1 MNHLSLESMANAIRF
16 LSIDAVQK
24 ANSGHPGMPLGMADV
39 ATILFAK
46 YLNHNPDDSKW
57 FNRDR
62 FVLSNGHGS
71 MLLYSILYLTGYI
84 SIDELKNFRQLGS
97 KTPGHPEFG
106 LTSGVEAT
114 TGPLG
119 QGFAAAVG
127 MALAESILKK
137 QFRIN
142 HYTYVM
148 LGDGCLMEG
157 ISHEAAS
164 LAGHLKLNKL
174 IALFDDNDISIDG
187 TTCLSCSD
195 DVKKRFSAYG
205 WNVDKI
211 DGHDFDA
218 ISLAIERAQ
227 KSEKPSL
234 ICCKTIIGKFSSR
247 AGTSSAHSGA
257 FTEEDIKKMREKLNW
272 NYEPFHVPEDV
283 KNAWKKTVERARQNY
298 SSVSLTSENKELH
311 RRLDERSPDSVSFQ
325 RVTLESRKEGKEWIP
340 VSSTGMTEENAG
352 MTGYHAELQRRLDE
366 RLPDNSN
373 LVSFQCLTLESSENK
388 ELQRRLDKR
397 LPDNIDNVLANLKKQ
412 ICELMPNEATRSS
425 FGMVMELLTQHMP
438 ELIGGSADLTG
449 SNCTKYKHMQV
460 IDSNNY
466 SGSYVHYGVRE
477 HAMAACMNGM
487 ALHGAILPYG
497 GTFLVFSD
505 YCRPAIRLSALMKQ
519 QVIYVMTHDSIG
531 VGEDGPTH
539 QPIEHLVSLRAIPN
553 LYVFRPAD
561 AVETLECV
569 SIALEK
575 KESPALFAL
584 SRQNVNYMHSDID
597 QSANLSKFGAYILC
611 ECSKELKV
619 TIFATGSE
627 VEIAVEA
634 RKKLQE
640 KGIGTRVV
648 SMPCWRLFD
657 EQSDEYKAAILNND
671 SIKVAIEAGSEM
683 GWHKY
688 IGSNGIFIGM
698 KSFGES
704 APYKTLYEHFN
715 ISADHVVKCVCDS
728 TVIETT

>member
-1 MNHLSLESMANAIRF
+1 MNHSHLKSMANAVRF

-39 ATILFAK
+39 ATVLFAK

-84 SIDELKNFRQLGS
+84 SVDELKNFRQMGS

-106 LTSGVEAT
+106 LTSGVEAA

-127 MALAESILKK
+127 MALAESILEK

-148 LGDGCLMEG
+148 LGDGCLVEG

-187 TTCLSCSD
+187 ATCLSCSD
-195 DVKKRFSAYG
+195 DVEKRFLAYG

-218 ISLAIERAQ
+218 ISLAIEQAK
-227 KSEKPSL
+227 KSDKPTM

-257 FTEEDIKKMREKLNW
+257 FSEEDIKQMREKLNW

-283 KNAWKKTVERARQNY
+283 KNAWKKTVERAKQNY
-298 SSVSLTSENKELH
+298 TM
-311 RRLDERSPDSVSFQ
+311 SFQ
-325 RVTLESRKEGKEWIP
+325 RVTLESRKEEKEWIP
-340 VSSTGMTEENAG
+340 VSSTGMTRESTGMTEENAG
-352 MTGYHAELQRRLDE
+352 MTGYHAELQRRLD
-366 RLPDNSN
+366 
-373 LVSFQCLTLESSENK
+373 K
-388 ELQRRLDKR
+388 H
-397 LPDNIDNVLANLKKQ
+397 LPDNIAGVLADLKKQ

-425 FGMVMELLTQHMP
+425 FGRVMELLTESMP

-449 SNCTKYKHMQV
+449 SNCTKYEHMQV
-460 IDSNNY
+460 INSNNY

-519 QVIYVMTHDSIG
+519 QVMYVMTHDSIG

-539 QPIEHLVSLRAIPN
+539 QPIEHLASLRAIPN

-584 SRQNVNYMHSDID
+584 SRQNVSYMRKFYSDID

-634 RKKLQE
+634 REKLQE
-640 KGIGTRVV
+640 KGIGTRIV

-715 ISADHVVKCVCDS
+715 VSADHVVKCVCEKL
-728 TVIETT
+728 VYIQ

>member
-1 MNHLSLESMANAIRF
+1 MNHSHLKSMANAIRF

-39 ATILFAK
+39 ATVLFAK

-84 SIDELKNFRQLGS
+84 SVDELKNFRQMGS

-127 MALAESILKK
+127 MALAESILEK

-187 TTCLSCSD
+187 ATSLSCSD
-195 DVKKRFSAYG
+195 DVEKRFLAYG

-218 ISLAIERAQ
+218 ISLAIEQAK
-227 KSEKPSL
+227 KSDKPTM

-257 FTEEDIKKMREKLNW
+257 FSEEDIKQMREKLNW

-283 KNAWKKTVERARQNY
+283 KNAWKKTVERAKQNY
-298 SSVSLTSENKELH
+298 TM
-311 RRLDERSPDSVSFQ
+311 SFQ
-325 RVTLESRKEGKEWIP
+325 RVTLESRKEEKEWIP
-340 VSSTGMTEENAG
+340 VSSTGMTRESTGMTEENAG
-352 MTGYHAELQRRLDE
+352 MTGYHAELQRRLD
-366 RLPDNSN
+366 
-373 LVSFQCLTLESSENK
+373 K
-388 ELQRRLDKR
+388 H
-397 LPDNIDNVLANLKKQ
+397 LPDNIAGVLADLKKQ

-425 FGMVMELLTQHMP
+425 FGRVMELLTESMP

-449 SNCTKYKHMQV
+449 SNCTKYEHMQV
-460 IDSNNY
+460 INSNNY

-519 QVIYVMTHDSIG
+519 QVMYVMTHDSIG

-539 QPIEHLVSLRAIPN
+539 QPIEHLASLRAIPN

-584 SRQNVNYMHSDID
+584 SRQNVSYMRKFYSDID

-634 RKKLQE
+634 REKLQE
-640 KGIGTRVV
+640 KGIGTRIV

-715 ISADHVVKCVCDS
+715 ISADHVVKCVCEKL
-728 TVIETT
+728 VYIQ

>member
-1 MNHLSLESMANAIRF
+1 MNHSHLKSMANAIRF

-39 ATILFAK
+39 ATVLFAK

-84 SIDELKNFRQLGS
+84 SIDELKNFRQMGS

-157 ISHEAAS
+157 ISHEVAS

-187 TTCLSCSD
+187 ATCLSCSD
-195 DVKKRFSAYG
+195 DVEKRFLAYG

-218 ISLAIERAQ
+218 ISFAIEQAK
-227 KSEKPSL
+227 KSGKPTM

-257 FTEEDIKKMREKLNW
+257 FSEEDIKQMREKLNW

-283 KNAWKKTVERARQNY
+283 KNAWKKIVERAKQNY
-298 SSVSLTSENKELH
+298 NL
-311 RRLDERSPDSVSFQ
+311 VSFQ
-325 RVTLESRKEGKEWIP
+325 RVTRKEEKEWIP
-340 VSSTGMTEENAG
+340 VSSTGMTRESTGMTEENAG
-352 MTGYHAELQRRLDE
+352 MTGYHAELQRRLD
-366 RLPDNSN
+366 
-373 LVSFQCLTLESSENK
+373 K
-388 ELQRRLDKR
+388 H
-397 LPDNIDNVLANLKKQ
+397 LPDNIAGVLADLKKQ

-425 FGMVMELLTQHMP
+425 FGRVMELLTESMP

-460 IDSNNY
+460 INSNNY

-519 QVIYVMTHDSIG
+519 QVMYVMTHDSIG

-539 QPIEHLVSLRAIPN
+539 QPIEHLASLRAIPN

-584 SRQNVNYMHSDID
+584 SRQNVSYMRKFYSDID

-634 RKKLQE
+634 REKLQE
-640 KGIGTRVV
+640 KGIGTRIV

-715 ISADHVVKCVCDS
+715 ISADHVVKCVCEKLGC
-728 TVIETT
+728 IQ

>member
-1 MNHLSLESMANAIRF
+1 MNHLLLKSMANAVRF

-39 ATILFAK
+39 ATVLFAK

-57 FNRDR
+57 ISRDR

-71 MLLYSILYLTGYI
+71 MLQYSILYLTGYI
-84 SIDELKNFRQLGS
+84 SIDELKNFRQLTS
-97 KTPGHPEFG
+97 KAPGHPEFG
-106 LTSGVEAT
+106 LTSGIEAT

-119 QGFAAAVG
+119 QGFATAVG
-127 MALAESILKK
+127 MALAESILAK
-137 QFRIN
+137 QFEIS

-187 TTCLSCSD
+187 STSLSCSD
-195 DVKKRFSAYG
+195 DVEKRFSAYG

-218 ISLAIERAQ
+218 ISLAIEQAQ
-227 KSEKPSL
+227 KSDKPTL

-257 FTEEDIKKMREKLNW
+257 FTEEDVKQMREKLNW
-272 NYEPFHVPEDV
+272 NYEPFYVPEDV
-283 KNAWKKTVERARQNY
+283 KNAWMETVKRAKQNY
-298 SSVSLTSENKELH
+298 TSLINE
-311 RRLDERSPDSVSFQ
+311 
-325 RVTLESRKEGKEWIP
+325 
-340 VSSTGMTEENAG
+340 
-352 MTGYHAELQRRLDE
+352 ELQRRLE
-366 RLPDNSN
+366 
-373 LVSFQCLTLESSENK
+373 
-388 ELQRRLDKR
+388 KR
-397 LPDNIDNVLANLKKQ
+397 LPNNIESDLADLKKR
-412 ICELMPNEATRSS
+412 ICELMPKEATRSS
-425 FGMVMELLTQHMP
+425 FGRVMELLIKSMP

-449 SNCTKYKHMQV
+449 SNCTKYKHMQA

-466 SGSYVHYGVRE
+466 DGSYVHYGVRE

-487 ALHGAILPYG
+487 ALHGGIIPYG

-539 QPIEHLVSLRAIPN
+539 QPIEHLASLRAIPN
-553 LYVFRPAD
+553 LYIFRPAD
-561 AVETLECV
+561 AIETLECV

-584 SRQNVNYMHSDID
+584 SRQNINYMHSYTD
-597 QSANLSKFGAYILC
+597 QLANLSKFGAYILC
-611 ECSKELKV
+611 ESSGKLKV

-634 RKKLQE
+634 REKLQE
-640 KGIGTRVV
+640 KGVGTRVI

-657 EQSDEYKAAILNND
+657 EQSDKYKGVILNND
-671 SIKVAIEAGSEM
+671 SIKVAIEAGSEV

-688 IGSNGIFIGM
+688 IGSNGIFIGI

-704 APYKTLYEHFN
+704 APYEALYKHFN
-715 ISADHVVKCVCDS
+715 ISADYVVKCVCDNAFCHS
-728 TVIETT
+728 AEHKIT

>member
-1 MNHLSLESMANAIRF
+1 MANAIRF

-119 QGFAAAVG
+119 QGFATAVG

-257 FTEEDIKKMREKLNW
+257 FTEEGVKKMREKLNW
-272 NYEPFHVPEDV
+272 NYKPFHVPEDV

-311 RRLDERSPDSVSFQ
+311 RRPDERSPDSVS
-325 RVTLESRKEGKEWIP
+325 S
-340 VSSTGMTEENAG
+340 
-352 MTGYHAELQRRLDE
+352 
-366 RLPDNSN
+366 
-373 LVSFQCLTLESSENK
+373 QCLTLESSENK

-449 SNCTKYKHMQV
+449 SNCTKYKHMKV

-539 QPIEHLVSLRAIPN
+539 QPIEHLASLRAIPN

-597 QSANLSKFGAYILC
+597 QSANLSKLGAYVLC

-619 TIFATGSE
+619 TIFAAGSE

-634 RKKLQE
+634 REKLQE

-648 SMPCWRLFD
+648 SVPCWRLFD

-671 SIKVAIEAGSEM
+671 SIKVAIEAGSEI

-715 ISADHVVKCVCDS
+715 INADHVVKCVCDS

>member
-1 MNHLSLESMANAIRF
+1 MNHSHLKSMANAIRF

-39 ATILFAK
+39 ATVLFAK

-84 SIDELKNFRQLGS
+84 SIDELKNFRQMGS

-142 HYTYVM
+142 HHTYVM

-187 TTCLSCSD
+187 ATCLSCSD
-195 DVKKRFSAYG
+195 DVEKRFLAYG

-218 ISLAIERAQ
+218 ISFAIEQAK
-227 KSEKPSL
+227 KSGKPTM

-257 FTEEDIKKMREKLNW
+257 FSEEDIKQMREKLNW

-283 KNAWKKTVERARQNY
+283 KNAWKKTVERAKQNY
-298 SSVSLTSENKELH
+298 TM
-311 RRLDERSPDSVSFQ
+311 SFQ
-325 RVTLESRKEGKEWIP
+325 RVTLESRKEEKEWIP
-340 VSSTGMTEENAG
+340 VSSTGMTRESTGMTEENAG
-352 MTGYHAELQRRLDE
+352 MTGYHAELQRRLD
-366 RLPDNSN
+366 
-373 LVSFQCLTLESSENK
+373 K
-388 ELQRRLDKR
+388 H
-397 LPDNIDNVLANLKKQ
+397 LPDNIAGVLADLKKQ

-425 FGMVMELLTQHMP
+425 FGRVMELLTESMP

-460 IDSNNY
+460 INSNNY

-519 QVIYVMTHDSIG
+519 QVMYVMTHDSIG

-539 QPIEHLVSLRAIPN
+539 QPIEHLASLRAIPN

-584 SRQNVNYMHSDID
+584 SRENVSYMRKFYSDID

-634 RKKLQE
+634 REKLQE
-640 KGIGTRVV
+640 KGIGTRIV

-715 ISADHVVKCVCDS
+715 ISADHVVKCVCEKL
-728 TVIETT
+728 VYIE

>member
-1 MNHLSLESMANAIRF
+1 MNHSSLKSMANAIRF

-24 ANSGHPGMPLGMADV
+24 AKSGHPGMPLGMADV
-39 ATILFAK
+39 ATVLFSK
-46 YLNHNPDDSKW
+46 FLNHNPDDPQW

-62 FVLSNGHGS
+62 FILSGGHGS

-84 SIDELKNFRQLGS
+84 NIDEIRNFRQLGS
-97 KTPGHPEFG
+97 KTSGHPEYG
-106 LTSGVEAT
+106 LTPGVEAT

-119 QGFAAAVG
+119 EGLAYAVG
-127 MALAESILKK
+127 MALTESILNK
-137 QFRIN
+137 QFGSDLVN
-142 HYTYVM
+142 HYTYVT

-164 LAGHLKLNKL
+164 LAGHLKLKKI
-174 IALFDDNDISIDG
+174 IALFDDNGISIDG
-187 TTCLSCSD
+187 AVSLFCSD
-195 DVKKRFSAYG
+195 DVEKRFSSYG
-205 WNVDKI
+205 WNVSRI
-211 DGHDFDA
+211 DGHNFDA
-218 ISLAIERAQ
+218 ISVAIEQAQ
-227 KSEKPSL
+227 KSDKPTL

-257 FTEEDIKKMREKLNW
+257 FTEGDVKKMKEELNW

-283 KNAWKKTVERARQNY
+283 KNAWKKTIERASKSYNQALESN
-298 SSVSLTSENKELH
+298 TELK
-311 RRLDERSPDSVSFQ
+311 RRLDR
-325 RVTLESRKEGKEWIP
+325 
-340 VSSTGMTEENAG
+340 
-352 MTGYHAELQRRLDE
+352 H
-366 RLPDNSN
+366 
-373 LVSFQCLTLESSENK
+373 
-388 ELQRRLDKR
+388 
-397 LPDNIDNVLANLKKQ
+397 LPDNIDSILADLRKQ
-412 ICELMPNEATRSS
+412 IYELMPNEATRSS
-425 FGMVMELLTQHMP
+425 FGRVMEKLTQSIP

-449 SNCTKYKHMQV
+449 SNCTKYKHTKA

-466 SGSYVHYGVRE
+466 DGSYVYYGVRE

-487 ALHGAILPYG
+487 ALHGGVIPYG

-505 YCRPAIRLSALMKQ
+505 YCRPSIRLSALMKQ
-519 QVIYVMTHDSIG
+519 QVFYIMTHDSIG

-539 QPIEHLVSLRAIPN
+539 QPVEHLASLRAIPN

-561 AVETLECV
+561 AIETLECI

-584 SRQNVNYMHSDID
+584 SRQNVSYVHADNN

-611 ECSKELKV
+611 EHSGKLEI

-634 RKKLQE
+634 HRKLQE
-640 KGIGTRVV
+640 MKVGVRVI
-648 SMPCWRLFD
+648 SMPCTKLFD
-657 EQSDEYKAAILNND
+657 EQNDEYKESILNND
-671 SIKVAIEAGSEM
+671 SIKIAIEAGSEM

-688 IGSNGIFIGM
+688 IGSSGIFIGM

-704 APYKTLYEHFN
+704 APYKRLYEHFN
-715 ISADHVVKCVCDS
+715 INADYVIKCVCEKLGVNVL
-728 TVIETT
+728 T

>member
-1 MNHLSLESMANAIRF
+1 MNHLPLESMANAVRF

-39 ATILFAK
+39 ATVLFAK

-57 FNRDR
+57 FSRDR

-71 MLLYSILYLTGYI
+71 MLQYSILYMTGYI
-84 SIDELKNFRQLGS
+84 SIDELKNFRQLTS

-106 LTSGVEAT
+106 LTSGIEAT

-119 QGFAAAVG
+119 QGFATAIG
-127 MALAESILKK
+127 MALAESILEK
-137 QFRIN
+137 QFGID

-187 TTCLSCSD
+187 TTSLSCSD
-195 DVKKRFSAYG
+195 DVEKRFLAYG
-205 WNVDKI
+205 WNVDKT

-218 ISLAIERAQ
+218 ISLAIEQAQ
-227 KSEKPSL
+227 KSDKPTL

-257 FTEEDIKKMREKLNW
+257 FTEEDINQMREKLNW

-283 KNAWKKTVERARQNY
+283 KTAWMETVERAKQNY
-298 SSVSLTSENKELH
+298 VSLTSE
-311 RRLDERSPDSVSFQ
+311 
-325 RVTLESRKEGKEWIP
+325 
-340 VSSTGMTEENAG
+340 
-352 MTGYHAELQRRLDE
+352 ELQRRLE
-366 RLPDNSN
+366 
-373 LVSFQCLTLESSENK
+373 
-388 ELQRRLDKR
+388 KR
-397 LPDNIDNVLANLKKQ
+397 LPDNIESDSANLKKQ

-425 FGMVMELLTQHMP
+425 FGRVMELLTESMP

-449 SNCTKYKHMQV
+449 SNCTKYKHMQA

-466 SGSYVHYGVRE
+466 GGSYVHYGVRE
-477 HAMAACMNGM
+477 YAMAACMNGM
-487 ALHGAILPYG
+487 ALHGGILPYG

-539 QPIEHLVSLRAIPN
+539 QPIEHLASLRAIPN

-569 SIALEK
+569 NIALKK

-584 SRQNVNYMHSDID
+584 SRQNVNYMHFDAY
-597 QSANLSKFGAYILC
+597 QSTNLSKFGAYILC
-611 ECSKELKV
+611 EYSGKLEV

-634 RKKLQE
+634 REKLQE
-640 KGIGTRVV
+640 KGVGTRVI

-657 EQSDEYKAAILNND
+657 EQTDEYKATILNNG

-698 KSFGES
+698 KNFGES
-704 APYKTLYEHFN
+704 APYEALYKHFN
-715 ISADHVVKCVCDS
+715 ISVDHIVKCVC
-728 TVIETT
+728 E

>member
-1 MNHLSLESMANAIRF
+1 MNHSSLESMANAIRF

-24 ANSGHPGMPLGMADV
+24 ANSGHSGMPLGMADV
-39 ATILFAK
+39 ATVLFAK
-46 YLNHNPDDSKW
+46 YLKHNPDDPKW

-71 MLLYSILYLTGYI
+71 ILLYSILYLIGYI

-106 LTSGVEAT
+106 LTPGVEAT

-127 MALAESILKK
+127 MALAESIFERQLGNNL
-137 QFRIN
+137 IN
-142 HYTYVM
+142 HYTYVI

-187 TTCLSCSD
+187 ATHLSCSD
-195 DVKKRFSAYG
+195 NVKERFLSYG
-205 WNVDKI
+205 WNVNKI
-211 DGHDFDA
+211 DGHDFNA
-218 ISLAIERAQ
+218 ISLAIEEAQ

-257 FTEEDIKKMREKLNW
+257 FVEEDIAKMRKELNW
-272 NYEPFHVPEDV
+272 NYEPFHVPENV
-283 KNAWKKTVERARQNY
+283 KNEWKKTVERAKQNY
-298 SSVSLTSENKELH
+298 N
-311 RRLDERSPDSVSFQ
+311 SVSFQ
-325 RVTLESRKEGKEWIP
+325 RVTLESRNKEEWIP
-340 VSSTGMTEENAG
+340 VSATRMTE
-352 MTGYHAELQRRLDE
+352 
-366 RLPDNSN
+366 
-373 LVSFQCLTLESSENK
+373 

-397 LPDNIDNVLANLKKQ
+397 LPDNINGVLAHLKKQ
-412 ICELMPNEATRSS
+412 IHELMPNEATRSS
-425 FGMVMELLTQHMP
+425 FGRVMELLTKSMP

-460 IDSNNY
+460 IESHNY
-466 SGSYVHYGVRE
+466 NGSYVHYGVRE

-487 ALHGAILPYG
+487 ALHGGILPYG

-539 QPIEHLVSLRAIPN
+539 QPVEHLASLRAIPN
-553 LYVFRPAD
+553 LYVFRPVD
-561 AVETLECV
+561 AIETLECI
-569 SIALEK
+569 SITLEK

-584 SRQNVNYMHSDID
+584 SRQNLNYVRKLHFSVD
-597 QSANLSKFGAYILC
+597 QSANLSKFGAYVLC
-611 ECSKELKV
+611 EFSGKLEV
-619 TIFATGSE
+619 TIFSTGSE

-640 KGIGTRVV
+640 KGIGARVI

-657 EQSDEYKAAILNND
+657 EQSDDYKASILNND
-671 SIKVAIEAGSEM
+671 SIKVAVEAGSEM

-704 APYKTLYEHFN
+704 ASYKTLYEHFN
-715 ISADHVVKCVCDS
+715 INADYIVKCVCNIKS
-728 TVIETT
+728 QHG

>member
-1 MNHLSLESMANAIRF
+1 MNHSHLESMANAIRF

-39 ATILFAK
+39 ATVLFAK

-84 SIDELKNFRQLGS
+84 SIDELKNFRQMGS

-119 QGFAAAVG
+119 QGFSTAVG
-127 MALAESILKK
+127 MALAESILKE
-137 QFRIN
+137 QFGDSLIN

-187 TTCLSCSD
+187 ATCLSCSD
-195 DVKKRFSAYG
+195 DVEKRFLAYG

-218 ISLAIERAQ
+218 ISLAIEQAK
-227 KSEKPSL
+227 KSDKPTM

-247 AGTSSAHSGA
+247 AGTSSVHSGA
-257 FTEEDIKKMREKLNW
+257 FSEEDIKQMREKLNW

-283 KNAWKKTVERARQNY
+283 KNAWKKTVERAKQNY
-298 SSVSLTSENKELH
+298 TM
-311 RRLDERSPDSVSFQ
+311 SFQ
-325 RVTLESRKEGKEWIP
+325 RVTRKEEKEWIP
-340 VSSTGMTEENAG
+340 VSSTGMTRESTGMTEENAG
-352 MTGYHAELQRRLDE
+352 MTGYH
-366 RLPDNSN
+366 
-373 LVSFQCLTLESSENK
+373 V
-388 ELQRRLDKR
+388 ELQRRLDKH
-397 LPDNIDNVLANLKKQ
+397 LPDNIAGVLADLKKQ

-425 FGMVMELLTQHMP
+425 FGKVMELLTKSMP

-449 SNCTKYKHMQV
+449 SNCTKYEHMQV

-519 QVIYVMTHDSIG
+519 QVMYVMTHDSIG

-539 QPIEHLVSLRAIPN
+539 QPIEHLASLRAIPN

-584 SRQNVNYMHSDID
+584 SRQNVSYMRKFYSDID

-634 RKKLQE
+634 REKLQE
-640 KGIGTRVV
+640 KGIGTRIV

-715 ISADHVVKCVCDS
+715 ISADHVVKCVCEKL
-728 TVIETT
+728 VYIQ

>member
-1 MNHLSLESMANAIRF
+1 MNHLPLESMANAIRF

-39 ATILFAK
+39 ATVLFAK

-84 SIDELKNFRQLGS
+84 SIDELKNFRQMGS

-119 QGFAAAVG
+119 KGFAAAVG
-127 MALAESILKK
+127 MALAESILKE
-137 QFRIN
+137 QFGDSLIN

-187 TTCLSCSD
+187 ATCLSCSD
-195 DVKKRFSAYG
+195 DVEKRFLAYG

-218 ISLAIERAQ
+218 ISLTIEQAK
-227 KSEKPSL
+227 KSDKPTM

-257 FTEEDIKKMREKLNW
+257 FSEEDIKQMREKLDW

-283 KNAWKKTVERARQNY
+283 KNAWKKTVERAKQNY
-298 SSVSLTSENKELH
+298 TM
-311 RRLDERSPDSVSFQ
+311 SFQ
-325 RVTLESRKEGKEWIP
+325 RVTLESRKEEKEWIP

-352 MTGYHAELQRRLDE
+352 MTGYHAELQRRLD
-366 RLPDNSN
+366 
-373 LVSFQCLTLESSENK
+373 
-388 ELQRRLDKR
+388 KR
-397 LPDNIDNVLANLKKQ
+397 LPDNIDSVLANLKKQ
-412 ICELMPNEATRSS
+412 IHETMPNEATRSS
-425 FGMVMELLTQHMP
+425 FGMVMELLTESMP

-466 SGSYVHYGVRE
+466 TGSYIHYGVRE

-519 QVIYVMTHDSIG
+519 QVMYVMTHDSIG

-539 QPIEHLVSLRAIPN
+539 QPIEHLASLRAIPN

-584 SRQNVNYMHSDID
+584 SRQNVSYMHSDID

-627 VEIAVEA
+627 VEIAVKA
-634 RKKLQE
+634 REKLQE

-704 APYKTLYEHFN
+704 APYKTLYEHFY
-715 ISADHVVKCVCDS
+715 ISADYVVKCVCEKLGC
-728 TVIETT
+728 IQ

>member
-1 MNHLSLESMANAIRF
+1 MANAVRF

-39 ATILFAK
+39 ATVLFAK
-46 YLNHNPDDSKW
+46 YLNHNPDDSQW
-57 FNRDR
+57 ISRDR

-71 MLLYSILYLTGYI
+71 MLQYSILYLTGYI
-84 SIDELKNFRQLGS
+84 SIDELKNFRQLTS

-106 LTSGVEAT
+106 LTSGIEAT

-119 QGFAAAVG
+119 QGFATAVG
-127 MALAESILKK
+127 MALAESILEK
-137 QFRIN
+137 QFEIS

-187 TTCLSCSD
+187 STSLSCSD
-195 DVKKRFSAYG
+195 DVEKRFSAYG

-211 DGHDFDA
+211 DGHDFDS
-218 ISLAIERAQ
+218 ISLAIEQAQ
-227 KSEKPSL
+227 KSDKPTL

-247 AGTSSAHSGA
+247 AGTSSAHSGT
-257 FTEEDIKKMREKLNW
+257 FTEEDVKQMREKLNW
-272 NYEPFHVPEDV
+272 DYEPFHVPEDV
-283 KNAWKKTVERARQNY
+283 RNAWIETVKRAKQNY
-298 SSVSLTSENKELH
+298 TSLINE
-311 RRLDERSPDSVSFQ
+311 
-325 RVTLESRKEGKEWIP
+325 
-340 VSSTGMTEENAG
+340 
-352 MTGYHAELQRRLDE
+352 ELQRRLE
-366 RLPDNSN
+366 
-373 LVSFQCLTLESSENK
+373 
-388 ELQRRLDKR
+388 KR
-397 LPDNIDNVLANLKKQ
+397 LPDNIENDLANLKKQ
-412 ICELMPNEATRSS
+412 ICELMPKEATRSS
-425 FGMVMELLTQHMP
+425 FGRVMELLTKSMP

-449 SNCTKYKHMQV
+449 SNCTKYKHMQA

-477 HAMAACMNGM
+477 HAMADCMNGM
-487 ALHGAILPYG
+487 ALHGGIIPYG

-539 QPIEHLVSLRAIPN
+539 QPIEHLASLRAIPN

-561 AVETLECV
+561 AIETLECI

-575 KESPALFAL
+575 KESPSLFAL
-584 SRQNVNYMHSDID
+584 SRQNINYMHSYTD
-597 QSANLSKFGAYILC
+597 QLANLSKFGAYILC
-611 ECSKELKV
+611 EYSGKLEV

-634 RKKLQE
+634 REKLQE
-640 KGIGTRVV
+640 KGVGTRVI

-657 EQSDEYKAAILNND
+657 EQSDEYKGAILNND

-688 IGSNGIFIGM
+688 VGSNGIFIGM
-698 KSFGES
+698 KNFGES
-704 APYKTLYEHFN
+704 APYEALYKHFN
-715 ISADHVVKCVCDS
+715 ISADYVVKCVC
-728 TVIETT
+728 E

>member
-1 MNHLSLESMANAIRF
+1 MANAVRF

-39 ATILFAK
+39 ATVLFAK
-46 YLNHNPDDSKW
+46 YLNHNPDDSQW
-57 FNRDR
+57 ISRDR

-71 MLLYSILYLTGYI
+71 MLQYSILYLTGYI
-84 SIDELKNFRQLGS
+84 SIDELKNFRQLTS

-106 LTSGVEAT
+106 LTSGIEAT

-119 QGFAAAVG
+119 QGFATAVG
-127 MALAESILKK
+127 MALAESILEK
-137 QFRIN
+137 QFEIS

-187 TTCLSCSD
+187 STSLSCSD
-195 DVKKRFSAYG
+195 DVEKRFSAYG

-218 ISLAIERAQ
+218 ISLAIEQAQ
-227 KSEKPSL
+227 KSDKPTL

-257 FTEEDIKKMREKLNW
+257 FTEEDVKQMREKLNW
-272 NYEPFHVPEDV
+272 DYEPFHVPEDV
-283 KNAWKKTVERARQNY
+283 RNAWIETVKRAKQNY
-298 SSVSLTSENKELH
+298 TSL
-311 RRLDERSPDSVSFQ
+311 
-325 RVTLESRKEGKEWIP
+325 I
-340 VSSTGMTEENAG
+340 
-352 MTGYHAELQRRLDE
+352 
-366 RLPDNSN
+366 
-373 LVSFQCLTLESSENK
+373 NK
-388 ELQRRLDKR
+388 ELQRRLEKR
-397 LPDNIDNVLANLKKQ
+397 LPNNIESDLADLKKQ
-412 ICELMPNEATRSS
+412 ICKLMPNEATRSS
-425 FGMVMELLTQHMP
+425 FGRVMELLTKSMP

-449 SNCTKYKHMQV
+449 SNCTKYKHMQT

-466 SGSYVHYGVRE
+466 SSSYVHYGVRE

-487 ALHGAILPYG
+487 ALHGGIIPYG

-539 QPIEHLVSLRAIPN
+539 QPIEHLASLRVIPN

-561 AVETLECV
+561 AIETLECI

-584 SRQNVNYMHSDID
+584 SRQNINYMHSYTD
-597 QSANLSKFGAYILC
+597 QLANLSKFGAYILC
-611 ECSKELKV
+611 EYSGKLEV

-634 RKKLQE
+634 REKLQE
-640 KGIGTRVV
+640 KGVGTRVI

-657 EQSDEYKAAILNND
+657 EQSDEYKGAILNND

-688 IGSNGIFIGM
+688 VGSNGIFIGM
-698 KSFGES
+698 KNFGES
-704 APYKTLYEHFN
+704 APYEALYKHFN
-715 ISADHVVKCVCDS
+715 ISADYVVKCVC
-728 TVIETT
+728 E

>member
-1 MNHLSLESMANAIRF
+1 MNHLPLESMANAVRF

-39 ATILFAK
+39 ATVLFAK

-57 FNRDR
+57 FSRDR

-71 MLLYSILYLTGYI
+71 MLQYSILYMTGYI
-84 SIDELKNFRQLGS
+84 SIDELKNFRQLTS

-106 LTSGVEAT
+106 LTSGIEAT

-119 QGFAAAVG
+119 QGFATAIG
-127 MALAESILKK
+127 MALAESILEK
-137 QFRIN
+137 QFEIS

-187 TTCLSCSD
+187 TTSLSCSD
-195 DVKKRFSAYG
+195 DVEKRFSAYG

-218 ISLAIERAQ
+218 ISLAIEQVQ
-227 KSEKPSL
+227 KSDKPTL

-257 FTEEDIKKMREKLNW
+257 FTEEDINQMREKLNW

-283 KNAWKKTVERARQNY
+283 KNAWMETVKRAKQNY
-298 SSVSLTSENKELH
+298 TSLINE
-311 RRLDERSPDSVSFQ
+311 
-325 RVTLESRKEGKEWIP
+325 
-340 VSSTGMTEENAG
+340 
-352 MTGYHAELQRRLDE
+352 ELQRRLE
-366 RLPDNSN
+366 
-373 LVSFQCLTLESSENK
+373 
-388 ELQRRLDKR
+388 KR
-397 LPDNIDNVLANLKKQ
+397 LPDNIESDLANLKKQ

-425 FGMVMELLTQHMP
+425 FGRVMELLTKSMP

-449 SNCTKYKHMQV
+449 SNCTKYKHMQA

-466 SGSYVHYGVRE
+466 GGSYVHYGVRE

-487 ALHGAILPYG
+487 ALHGGILPYG

-539 QPIEHLVSLRAIPN
+539 QPIEHLASLRAIPN

-584 SRQNVNYMHSDID
+584 SRQNINYMHSYTD
-597 QSANLSKFGAYILC
+597 QLANLSKFGAYILC
-611 ECSKELKV
+611 EYSGKLEV

-634 RKKLQE
+634 REKLQE
-640 KGIGTRVV
+640 KGVGTRVI

-657 EQSDEYKAAILNND
+657 EQTDEYKGVVLNND

-704 APYKTLYEHFN
+704 APYKTLYKHFN
-715 ISADHVVKCVCDS
+715 INADHVVKCVCKNAYHS
-728 TVIETT
+728 TAHKIT

>member
-1 MNHLSLESMANAIRF
+1 MNHSHLKSMANAIRF

-39 ATILFAK
+39 ATVLFAK

-62 FVLSNGHGS
+62 VVLSNGHGS

-84 SIDELKNFRQLGS
+84 SVDELKNFRQMGS

-127 MALAESILKK
+127 MALAESILEK

-187 TTCLSCSD
+187 ATCLSCSD
-195 DVKKRFSAYG
+195 DVEKRFLAYG

-218 ISLAIERAQ
+218 ISLAIEQAK
-227 KSEKPSL
+227 KSDKPTM

-257 FTEEDIKKMREKLNW
+257 FSEEDIKQMREKLNW

-283 KNAWKKTVERARQNY
+283 KNAWKKTVERAKQNY
-298 SSVSLTSENKELH
+298 TM
-311 RRLDERSPDSVSFQ
+311 SFQ
-325 RVTLESRKEGKEWIP
+325 RVTLESRKEEKEWIP
-340 VSSTGMTEENAG
+340 VSSTGMTRESTGMTEENAG
-352 MTGYHAELQRRLDE
+352 MTGYHAELQRRLD
-366 RLPDNSN
+366 
-373 LVSFQCLTLESSENK
+373 K
-388 ELQRRLDKR
+388 H
-397 LPDNIDNVLANLKKQ
+397 LPDNIAGVLADLKKQ

-425 FGMVMELLTQHMP
+425 FGRVMELLTESMP

-449 SNCTKYKHMQV
+449 SNCTKYEHMQV
-460 IDSNNY
+460 INSNNY

-519 QVIYVMTHDSIG
+519 QVMYVMTHDSIG

-539 QPIEHLVSLRAIPN
+539 QPIEHLASLRAIPN

-584 SRQNVNYMHSDID
+584 SRQNVSYMRKFYSDID

-634 RKKLQE
+634 RGKLQE
-640 KGIGTRVV
+640 KGIGTRIV

-715 ISADHVVKCVCDS
+715 ISADHVVKCVCEKL
-728 TVIETT
+728 VYIQ

>member
-1 MNHLSLESMANAIRF
+1 MNHSHLKSMANAIRF

-39 ATILFAK
+39 ATVLFAK

-84 SIDELKNFRQLGS
+84 SIDELKNFRQMGS

-127 MALAESILKK
+127 MALAESILEK

-187 TTCLSCSD
+187 ATCLSCSD
-195 DVKKRFSAYG
+195 DVEKRFLAYG

-218 ISLAIERAQ
+218 ISLAIEQAK
-227 KSEKPSL
+227 KSDKPTM

-247 AGTSSAHSGA
+247 AGTSSVHSGA
-257 FTEEDIKKMREKLNW
+257 FSEEDIKQMREKLNW

-283 KNAWKKTVERARQNY
+283 KNAWKKTVERAKQNY
-298 SSVSLTSENKELH
+298 TM
-311 RRLDERSPDSVSFQ
+311 SFQ
-325 RVTLESRKEGKEWIP
+325 RVTLESRKEEKEWIP
-340 VSSTGMTEENAG
+340 VSSTGMTRESTGMTEENAG
-352 MTGYHAELQRRLDE
+352 MTWYHAELQRRLD
-366 RLPDNSN
+366 
-373 LVSFQCLTLESSENK
+373 K
-388 ELQRRLDKR
+388 H
-397 LPDNIDNVLANLKKQ
+397 LPDNIAGVLADLKKQ

-425 FGMVMELLTQHMP
+425 FGRVMELLTESMP

-449 SNCTKYKHMQV
+449 SNCTKYEHMQV
-460 IDSNNY
+460 INSNNY

-519 QVIYVMTHDSIG
+519 QVMYVMTHDSIG

-539 QPIEHLVSLRAIPN
+539 QPIEHLASLRAIPN

-584 SRQNVNYMHSDID
+584 SRQNVSYMRKFYSDID

-634 RKKLQE
+634 REKLQE
-640 KGIGTRVV
+640 KGIGTRIV

-715 ISADHVVKCVCDS
+715 INADHVVKCVCEKLGC
-728 TVIETT
+728 IQ

>member
-1 MNHLSLESMANAIRF
+1 MNHSHLESMANAIRF

-39 ATILFAK
+39 ATVLFAK

-71 MLLYSILYLTGYI
+71 MLLYSILYLTGYT
-84 SIDELKNFRQLGS
+84 SIDELKNFRQMGS

-187 TTCLSCSD
+187 ATCLSCSD
-195 DVKKRFSAYG
+195 DVEKRFLAYG

-218 ISLAIERAQ
+218 ISLAIEQAK
-227 KSEKPSL
+227 KSDKPTM

-257 FTEEDIKKMREKLNW
+257 FSEEEIKQMREKLNW

-298 SSVSLTSENKELH
+298 NSLSFQHVTSEE
-311 RRLDERSPDSVSFQ
+311 E
-325 RVTLESRKEGKEWIP
+325 KEWIP

-373 LVSFQCLTLESSENK
+373 SVSFQCLTLESSENK

-412 ICELMPNEATRSS
+412 IHETMPNEATRSS

-539 QPIEHLVSLRAIPN
+539 QPIEHLASLRAIPN

-584 SRQNVNYMHSDID
+584 SRQNVSYMRKFYFDID
-597 QSANLSKFGAYILC
+597 QSANLSKFGAYVLC

-634 RKKLQE
+634 REKLQE

-715 ISADHVVKCVCDS
+715 ISADHVVKCVCEFYHS
-728 TVIETT
+728 TVYIQ

>member
-1 MNHLSLESMANAIRF
+1 MNHSHLKSMANAIRF

-39 ATILFAK
+39 ATVLFAK

-84 SIDELKNFRQLGS
+84 SVDELKNFRQMGS

-127 MALAESILKK
+127 MALAESILEK

-148 LGDGCLMEG
+148 LGDGSLMEG

-187 TTCLSCSD
+187 ATCLSCSD
-195 DVKKRFSAYG
+195 DVEKRFLAYG

-218 ISLAIERAQ
+218 ISLAIEQAK
-227 KSEKPSL
+227 KSDKPTM

-257 FTEEDIKKMREKLNW
+257 FSEEDIKQMREKLNW

-283 KNAWKKTVERARQNY
+283 KNAWKKTVERAKQNY
-298 SSVSLTSENKELH
+298 TM
-311 RRLDERSPDSVSFQ
+311 SFQ
-325 RVTLESRKEGKEWIP
+325 RVTLESRKEEKEWIP
-340 VSSTGMTEENAG
+340 GASTGMTRESTGMTEENAG
-352 MTGYHAELQRRLDE
+352 MTGYHAELQRRLD
-366 RLPDNSN
+366 
-373 LVSFQCLTLESSENK
+373 K
-388 ELQRRLDKR
+388 H
-397 LPDNIDNVLANLKKQ
+397 LPDNIAGVLADLKKQ

-425 FGMVMELLTQHMP
+425 FGRVMELLTESMP

-449 SNCTKYKHMQV
+449 SNCTKYEHMQV
-460 IDSNNY
+460 INSNNY

-519 QVIYVMTHDSIG
+519 QVMYVMTHDSIG

-539 QPIEHLVSLRAIPN
+539 QPIEHLASLRAIPN

-584 SRQNVNYMHSDID
+584 SRQNVSYMRKFYSDID

-634 RKKLQE
+634 REKLQE
-640 KGIGTRVV
+640 KGIGTRIV

-715 ISADHVVKCVCDS
+715 ISADHVVKCVCEKL
-728 TVIETT
+728 VYIQ

>member
-1 MNHLSLESMANAIRF
+1 MNHSHLKSMANSIRF

-39 ATILFAK
+39 ATVLFAK

-84 SIDELKNFRQLGS
+84 SVDELKNFRQMGS

-127 MALAESILKK
+127 MALAESILEK

-187 TTCLSCSD
+187 ATCLSCSD
-195 DVKKRFSAYG
+195 DVEKRFLAYG

-218 ISLAIERAQ
+218 ISLAIEQAK
-227 KSEKPSL
+227 KSDKPTM

-257 FTEEDIKKMREKLNW
+257 FSEEDIKQMREKLNW

-283 KNAWKKTVERARQNY
+283 KNAWKKTVERAKQNY
-298 SSVSLTSENKELH
+298 TM
-311 RRLDERSPDSVSFQ
+311 SFQ
-325 RVTLESRKEGKEWIP
+325 RVTLESRKEEKEWIP
-340 VSSTGMTEENAG
+340 VSSTGMTRESTGMTEENAG
-352 MTGYHAELQRRLDE
+352 MTGYHAELQRRLDKH
-366 RLPDNSN
+366 LP
-373 LVSFQCLTLESSENK
+373 EN
-388 ELQRRLDKR
+388 
-397 LPDNIDNVLANLKKQ
+397 IAGVLADLKKQ

-425 FGMVMELLTQHMP
+425 FGRVMELLTESMP

-449 SNCTKYKHMQV
+449 SNCTKYEHMQV
-460 IDSNNY
+460 INSNNY

-519 QVIYVMTHDSIG
+519 QVMYVMTHDSIG

-539 QPIEHLVSLRAIPN
+539 QPIEHLASLRAIPN

-584 SRQNVNYMHSDID
+584 SRQNVSYMRKFYSDID

-634 RKKLQE
+634 REKLQE
-640 KGIGTRVV
+640 KGIGTRIV

-715 ISADHVVKCVCDS
+715 ISADHVVKCVCEKL
-728 TVIETT
+728 VYIQ

>member
-1 MNHLSLESMANAIRF
+1 MNHSHLESMANAIRF

-39 ATILFAK
+39 ATVLFAK

-84 SIDELKNFRQLGS
+84 SIDELKNFRQMGS

-119 QGFAAAVG
+119 QGFATAVG
-127 MALAESILKK
+127 MALAESILKE
-137 QFRIN
+137 QFGDSLIN

-187 TTCLSCSD
+187 ATCLSCSD
-195 DVKKRFSAYG
+195 DVEKRFLAYG

-218 ISLAIERAQ
+218 ISLAIEQAK
-227 KSEKPSL
+227 KSDKPTM
-234 ICCKTIIGKFSSR
+234 ICCKTLIGKFSSR
-247 AGTSSAHSGA
+247 AGTSSVHSGA
-257 FTEEDIKKMREKLNW
+257 FSEEDIKQMREKLNW

-283 KNAWKKTVERARQNY
+283 KNAWKKTVERAKQNY
-298 SSVSLTSENKELH
+298 TM
-311 RRLDERSPDSVSFQ
+311 SFQ
-325 RVTLESRKEGKEWIP
+325 RVTRKEEKEWIP
-340 VSSTGMTEENAG
+340 VSSTGMTRESTGMTEENAG
-352 MTGYHAELQRRLDE
+352 MTGYH
-366 RLPDNSN
+366 
-373 LVSFQCLTLESSENK
+373 V
-388 ELQRRLDKR
+388 ELQRRLDKH
-397 LPDNIDNVLANLKKQ
+397 LPDNIAGVLADLKKQ

-425 FGMVMELLTQHMP
+425 FGKVMELLTKSMP

-449 SNCTKYKHMQV
+449 SNCTKYEHMQV

-519 QVIYVMTHDSIG
+519 QVMYVMTHDSIG

-539 QPIEHLVSLRAIPN
+539 QPIEHLASLRAIPN

-584 SRQNVNYMHSDID
+584 SRQNVSYMRKFYSDID

-634 RKKLQE
+634 REKLQE
-640 KGIGTRVV
+640 KGIGTRIV

-715 ISADHVVKCVCDS
+715 ISADHVVKCVCEKL
-728 TVIETT
+728 VYIQ

>member
-1 MNHLSLESMANAIRF
+1 MNHSHLESMANAIRF

-24 ANSGHPGMPLGMADV
+24 ANSAHPGMPLGMADV
-39 ATILFAK
+39 ATVLFAK

-84 SIDELKNFRQLGS
+84 SIDELKNFRQMGS

-119 QGFAAAVG
+119 QGFATAVG
-127 MALAESILKK
+127 MALAESILKE
-137 QFRIN
+137 QFGDSLIN

-187 TTCLSCSD
+187 ATCLSCSD
-195 DVKKRFSAYG
+195 DVEKRFLAYG

-218 ISLAIERAQ
+218 ISLAIEQAK
-227 KSEKPSL
+227 KSDKPTM

-247 AGTSSAHSGA
+247 AGTSSVHSGA
-257 FTEEDIKKMREKLNW
+257 FSEEDIKQMREKLNW

-283 KNAWKKTVERARQNY
+283 KNAWKKTVERAKQNY
-298 SSVSLTSENKELH
+298 TM
-311 RRLDERSPDSVSFQ
+311 SFQ
-325 RVTLESRKEGKEWIP
+325 RVTRKEEKEWIP
-340 VSSTGMTEENAG
+340 VSSTGMTRESTGMTEENAG
-352 MTGYHAELQRRLDE
+352 MTGYH
-366 RLPDNSN
+366 
-373 LVSFQCLTLESSENK
+373 V
-388 ELQRRLDKR
+388 ELQRRLDKH
-397 LPDNIDNVLANLKKQ
+397 LPDNIAGVLADLKKQ

-425 FGMVMELLTQHMP
+425 FGKVMELLTKSMP

-449 SNCTKYKHMQV
+449 SNCTKYEHMQV

-497 GTFLVFSD
+497 GTFLGFSD

-519 QVIYVMTHDSIG
+519 QVMYVMTHDSIG

-539 QPIEHLVSLRAIPN
+539 QPIEHLASLRAIPN

-584 SRQNVNYMHSDID
+584 SRQNVSYMRKFYSDID

-634 RKKLQE
+634 REKLQE
-640 KGIGTRVV
+640 KGIGTRIV

-715 ISADHVVKCVCDS
+715 ISADHVVKCVCEKL
-728 TVIETT
+728 VYIQ

>member
-1 MNHLSLESMANAIRF
+1 MNHSHLKSMANAIRF

-39 ATILFAK
+39 ATVLFAK

-84 SIDELKNFRQLGS
+84 SIDELKNFRQMGS

-106 LTSGVEAT
+106 LTPGVEAT

-119 QGFAAAVG
+119 QGFATAVG

-164 LAGHLKLNKL
+164 FAGHLKLNKL

-187 TTCLSCSD
+187 ATCLSCSD
-195 DVKKRFSAYG
+195 DVEKRFLAYG

-218 ISLAIERAQ
+218 ISFAIEQAK
-227 KSEKPSL
+227 KSDKPTM

-257 FTEEDIKKMREKLNW
+257 FSEEDIKQMREKLNW

-283 KNAWKKTVERARQNY
+283 KNAWKKTVERAKQNY
-298 SSVSLTSENKELH
+298 NL
-311 RRLDERSPDSVSFQ
+311 VSFQ
-325 RVTLESRKEGKEWIP
+325 HATSEKEWIP

-352 MTGYHAELQRRLDE
+352 MTGYHAELQRRLD
-366 RLPDNSN
+366 
-373 LVSFQCLTLESSENK
+373 
-388 ELQRRLDKR
+388 KR
-397 LPDNIDNVLANLKKQ
+397 LPDNIDSVLAGLKKQ
-412 ICELMPNEATRSS
+412 ICKLMPNEATRSS

-539 QPIEHLVSLRAIPN
+539 QPIEHLASLRAIPN
-553 LYVFRPAD
+553 LYIFRPAD

-584 SRQNVNYMHSDID
+584 SRQNVNYMRKFYFDID
-597 QSANLSKFGAYILC
+597 QSTNLSKFGAYVLC

-634 RKKLQE
+634 REKLQE

-657 EQSDEYKAAILNND
+657 EQSDEYKAVILNND

-715 ISADHVVKCVCDS
+715 ISADHVVKCVCEKL
-728 TVIETT
+728 VYIQ

>member
-84 SIDELKNFRQLGS
+84 SIDELKSFRQMGS
-97 KTPGHPEFG
+97 KTPGHPEFV

-119 QGFAAAVG
+119 QGFATAVG

-195 DVKKRFSAYG
+195 DVEKLFSAYG

-257 FTEEDIKKMREKLNW
+257 FTEEDVKKMREKLNW

-298 SSVSLTSENKELH
+298 SLVSLTSENKELH
-311 RRLDERSPDSVSFQ
+311 RRL
-325 RVTLESRKEGKEWIP
+325 
-340 VSSTGMTEENAG
+340 N
-352 MTGYHAELQRRLDE
+352 
-366 RLPDNSN
+366 
-373 LVSFQCLTLESSENK
+373 
-388 ELQRRLDKR
+388 KR
-397 LPDNIDNVLANLKKQ
+397 LPDNIAGVLADLKKQ

-505 YCRPAIRLSALMKQ
+505 YCRPAIRLSALIKQ

-539 QPIEHLVSLRAIPN
+539 QPIEHLASLRAIPN

-569 SIALEK
+569 SITLEK

-584 SRQNVNYMHSDID
+584 SRQNVNYMRKLDTD
-597 QSANLSKFGAYILC
+597 QSVNLSKFGAYVLC

-627 VEIAVEA
+627 VEIAVKA
-634 RKKLQE
+634 REKLQE

-688 IGSNGIFIGM
+688 IGSNGIFVGM

-704 APYKTLYEHFN
+704 APYKALYEHFN
-715 ISADHVVKCVCDS
+715 ISADHVVKCVCVLYHS

>member
-1 MNHLSLESMANAIRF
+1 MNHSHLESMANAIRF

-39 ATILFAK
+39 ATVLFAK

-84 SIDELKNFRQLGS
+84 SIDELKNFRQMRS

-127 MALAESILKK
+127 MALAESILKE
-137 QFRIN
+137 QFGDSLIN

-187 TTCLSCSD
+187 ATCLSCSD
-195 DVKKRFSAYG
+195 DVEKRFLAYG

-218 ISLAIERAQ
+218 ISLAIEQAK
-227 KSEKPSL
+227 KSDKPTM

-257 FTEEDIKKMREKLNW
+257 FSEEDIKQMREKLNW

-283 KNAWKKTVERARQNY
+283 KNAWKKTVERAKQNY
-298 SSVSLTSENKELH
+298 TM
-311 RRLDERSPDSVSFQ
+311 SFQ
-325 RVTLESRKEGKEWIP
+325 RVTRKEEKEWIP

-352 MTGYHAELQRRLDE
+352 MTGYHAELQRRLD
-366 RLPDNSN
+366 
-373 LVSFQCLTLESSENK
+373 
-388 ELQRRLDKR
+388 KR

-412 ICELMPNEATRSS
+412 IHETMPNEATRSS

-460 IDSNNY
+460 INSNNY

-519 QVIYVMTHDSIG
+519 QVMYVMTHDSIG

-539 QPIEHLVSLRAIPN
+539 QPIEHLASLRAIPN

-634 RKKLQE
+634 REKLQE
-640 KGIGTRVV
+640 KGIGTRIV

-715 ISADHVVKCVCDS
+715 INADHVVKCVCEKL
-728 TVIETT
+728 VYIQ

>member
-1 MNHLSLESMANAIRF
+1 MNHLPLESMANAIRF

-39 ATILFAK
+39 ATVLFAK

-84 SIDELKNFRQLGS
+84 SIDELKNFRQMGS

-106 LTSGVEAT
+106 LTPGVETT

-127 MALAESILKK
+127 MALAESILEK

-187 TTCLSCSD
+187 ATCLSCSD
-195 DVKKRFSAYG
+195 DVEKRFLAYG

-257 FTEEDIKKMREKLNW
+257 FSEKDIKQMREKLNW

-283 KNAWKKTVERARQNY
+283 KNAWKKTVERAKQNY
-298 SSVSLTSENKELH
+298 TM
-311 RRLDERSPDSVSFQ
+311 SFQ
-325 RVTLESRKEGKEWIP
+325 CLTLESRKEGKEWIP

-352 MTGYHAELQRRLDE
+352 MTEEFQRRL
-366 RLPDNSN
+366 N
-373 LVSFQCLTLESSENK
+373 
-388 ELQRRLDKR
+388 KR
-397 LPDNIDNVLANLKKQ
+397 LPDNIAGVLADLKKQ

-466 SGSYVHYGVRE
+466 NGSYVHYGVRE

-519 QVIYVMTHDSIG
+519 QVMYVMTHDSIG

-539 QPIEHLVSLRAIPN
+539 QPIEHLTSLRAIPN

-584 SRQNVNYMHSDID
+584 SRQNVSYIRKFYSDID
-597 QSANLSKFGAYILC
+597 QSSNLSKFGAYILC

-634 RKKLQE
+634 REKLQE
-640 KGIGTRVV
+640 KGISTRVV

-671 SIKVAIEAGSEM
+671 SIKVAIETGSEM

-715 ISADHVVKCVCDS
+715 ISADHVVKCVCEKL
-728 TVIETT
+728 VYIQ

>member
-1 MNHLSLESMANAIRF
+1 MNHSHLKSMANAIRF

-39 ATILFAK
+39 ATVLFAK

-71 MLLYSILYLTGYI
+71 MLLYSILHLTGYI
-84 SIDELKNFRQLGS
+84 SIDELKNFRQMGS

-106 LTSGVEAT
+106 LTSGIEAT

-119 QGFAAAVG
+119 QGFAASVG
-127 MALAESILKK
+127 MALAESILEK

-142 HYTYVM
+142 HYIYVM

-164 LAGHLKLNKL
+164 LAGHLKLNKM

-187 TTCLSCSD
+187 TTSLSCSD
-195 DVKKRFSAYG
+195 DIEKRFLAYG

-218 ISLAIERAQ
+218 ISLAIEQAQ
-227 KSEKPSL
+227 KSEKPSI

-257 FTEEDIKKMREKLNW
+257 FTEEDVKKMREELNW

-283 KNAWKKTVERARQNY
+283 KNAWMKTVERAKQNY
-298 SSVSLTSENKELH
+298 TM
-311 RRLDERSPDSVSFQ
+311 SFQ
-325 RVTLESRKEGKEWIP
+325 RVTLESRKEEKEWIP
-340 VSSTGMTEENAG
+340 VSSTGMTEE
-352 MTGYHAELQRRLDE
+352 LQRRLE
-366 RLPDNSN
+366 
-373 LVSFQCLTLESSENK
+373 
-388 ELQRRLDKR
+388 KR
-397 LPDNIDNVLANLKKQ
+397 LPDNIESDLADLKKQ

-425 FGMVMELLTQHMP
+425 FGKVMELLTKSMP
-438 ELIGGSADLTG
+438 ELIGGSADLTV

-460 IDSNNY
+460 IDSDNY
-466 SGSYVHYGVRE
+466 NGSYVHYGVRE

-505 YCRPAIRLSALMKQ
+505 YCRSAIRLSALMKQ
-519 QVIYVMTHDSIG
+519 QVMYVMTHDSIG

-539 QPIEHLVSLRAIPN
+539 QPIEHLASLRAIPN

-584 SRQNVNYMHSDID
+584 SRQNVNYVRKLDTD
-597 QSANLSKFGAYILC
+597 QSVNLSKFGAYVLC

-627 VEIAVEA
+627 IEIAIEVWN
-634 RKKLQE
+634 KLQE

-688 IGSNGIFIGM
+688 IGSNGMFICM
-698 KSFGES
+698 KNFGES
-704 APYKTLYEHFN
+704 APYKALYEHFN
-715 ISADHVVKCVCDS
+715 ISADHVVKRVCEKL
-728 TVIETT
+728 VYIE

>member
-1 MNHLSLESMANAIRF
+1 MNHSHLKSMANAIRF

-39 ATILFAK
+39 ATVLFAK

-84 SIDELKNFRQLGS
+84 SVDELKNFRQMGS

-127 MALAESILKK
+127 MALAESILEK

-187 TTCLSCSD
+187 ATCLSCSD
-195 DVKKRFSAYG
+195 DVEKRFLAYG

-218 ISLAIERAQ
+218 ISLAIEQAK
-227 KSEKPSL
+227 KSDKPTM

-257 FTEEDIKKMREKLNW
+257 FSEEDIKQMREKLNW

-283 KNAWKKTVERARQNY
+283 KNAWKKTVERAKQNY
-298 SSVSLTSENKELH
+298 TM
-311 RRLDERSPDSVSFQ
+311 SFQ
-325 RVTLESRKEGKEWIP
+325 RVTLESRKEEKEWIP
-340 VSSTGMTEENAG
+340 VSSTGMTRESTGMTEENAG
-352 MTGYHAELQRRLDE
+352 MTGYHAELQRRLD
-366 RLPDNSN
+366 
-373 LVSFQCLTLESSENK
+373 K
-388 ELQRRLDKR
+388 H
-397 LPDNIDNVLANLKKQ
+397 LPDNIAGVLADLKKQ

-425 FGMVMELLTQHMP
+425 FGRVMELLTESMP

-449 SNCTKYKHMQV
+449 SNCTKYEHMQV
-460 IDSNNY
+460 INSNNY

-497 GTFLVFSD
+497 GTFLVFFD

-519 QVIYVMTHDSIG
+519 QVMYVMTHDSIG

-539 QPIEHLVSLRAIPN
+539 QPIEHLASLRAIPN

-584 SRQNVNYMHSDID
+584 SRQNVSYMRKFYSDID

-634 RKKLQE
+634 REKLQE
-640 KGIGTRVV
+640 KGIGTRIV

-715 ISADHVVKCVCDS
+715 ISADHVVKCVCEKL
-728 TVIETT
+728 VYIQ

>member
-1 MNHLSLESMANAIRF
+1 MNHLPLESMANAVRF
-16 LSIDAVQK
+16 LSIDAAQK

-39 ATILFAK
+39 ATVLFAK
-46 YLNHNPDDSKW
+46 YLNHNPDDCKW

-84 SIDELKNFRQLGS
+84 NIDELKNFRQLGS
-97 KTPGHPEFG
+97 KTPGHPESG
-106 LTSGVEAT
+106 LTPGVEAT

-119 QGFAAAVG
+119 QGFAASVG
-127 MALAESILKK
+127 MALAESILKE
-137 QFRIN
+137 QFGDNSIN

-174 IALFDDNDISIDG
+174 IALFDDNGISIDG
-187 TTCLSCSD
+187 TTNLSCSD
-195 DVKKRFSAYG
+195 NVEKRFSAYG
-205 WNVDKI
+205 WNVNKI
-211 DGHDFDA
+211 DGHNFNS
-218 ISLAIERAQ
+218 ISLAIEQAQ

-247 AGTSSAHSGA
+247 AGTSSAHSGT
-257 FTEEDIKKMREKLNW
+257 FTEKDIKQMREKLNW

-283 KNAWKKTVERARQNY
+283 KNAWMETAERAKQNR
-298 SSVSLTSENKELH
+298 N
-311 RRLDERSPDSVSFQ
+311 SVSFQ
-325 RVTLESRKEGKEWIP
+325 CQ
-340 VSSTGMTEENAG
+340 A
-352 MTGYHAELQRRLDE
+352 
-366 RLPDNSN
+366 
-373 LVSFQCLTLESSENK
+373 LESSESK

-397 LPDNIDNVLANLKKQ
+397 LPDNIDNDLANLKKQ
-412 ICELMPNEATRSS
+412 IHETMPNEATRSS
-425 FGMVMELLTQHMP
+425 FGRIMELLTQSMP

-449 SNCTKYKHMQV
+449 SNYTKYKHMKA
-460 IDSNNY
+460 INSDNY

-477 HAMAACMNGM
+477 HAMATCMNGM
-487 ALHGAILPYG
+487 ALHGGILPYG

-539 QPIEHLVSLRAIPN
+539 QPIEHLASLRAIPN
-553 LYVFRPAD
+553 LYVFRTAD
-561 AVETLECV
+561 AVETLECI

-584 SRQNVNYMHSDID
+584 SRQNVNYMRKFHSDVD

-611 ECSKELKV
+611 ECPEKLEV

-634 RKKLQE
+634 RKKLHE

-648 SMPCWRLFD
+648 SIPSWRLFD
-657 EQSDEYKAAILNND
+657 EQSGEYKKAILNND

-715 ISADHVVKCVCDS
+715 ISADHVVKCVCEKLAYIHCS
-728 TVIETT
+728 

>member
-1 MNHLSLESMANAIRF
+1 MNHLPLESMANAIRF

-39 ATILFAK
+39 ATVLFAK

-57 FNRDR
+57 LNRDR

-84 SIDELKNFRQLGS
+84 SIDELKNFRQLTS

-106 LTSGVEAT
+106 LTPGIEAT

-119 QGFAAAVG
+119 QGLATSVG
-127 MALAESILKK
+127 MALAESILEK
-137 QFRIN
+137 QFGIN
-142 HYTYVM
+142 HYTYVV

-187 TTCLSCSD
+187 ATSLSCSD
-195 DVKKRFSAYG
+195 DVEKRFSAYG
-205 WNVDKI
+205 WNVNKI
-211 DGHDFDA
+211 DGHDFNS
-218 ISLAIERAQ
+218 ISLAIEQAQ
-227 KSEKPSL
+227 KSDKPSL

-272 NYEPFHVPEDV
+272 NHEPFHVPENV
-283 KNAWKKTVERARQNY
+283 KNAWMETVERAKQNY
-298 SSVSLTSENKELH
+298 
-311 RRLDERSPDSVSFQ
+311 
-325 RVTLESRKEGKEWIP
+325 
-340 VSSTGMTEENAG
+340 VSST
-352 MTGYHAELQRRLDE
+352 
-366 RLPDNSN
+366 S
-373 LVSFQCLTLESSENK
+373 K

-397 LPDNIDNVLANLKKQ
+397 LPDNIESDLANLKKQ
-412 ICELMPNEATRSS
+412 IHEAMPNEATRSS
-425 FGMVMELLTQHMP
+425 FGRVMELLTESMP

-449 SNCTKYKHMQV
+449 SNCTKYKHMEV
-460 IDSNNY
+460 INSNDY
-466 SGSYVHYGVRE
+466 SGSYIHYGVRE

-487 ALHGAILPYG
+487 ALHGGILPYG

-505 YCRPAIRLSALMKQ
+505 YCRPAIRLSALMRQ

-539 QPIEHLVSLRAIPN
+539 QPIEHLASLRAIPN

-561 AVETLECV
+561 AIETLECI

-575 KESPALFAL
+575 KESPALLAL
-584 SRQNVNYMHSDID
+584 SRQNVNYMRKFHFDAH
-597 QSANLSKFGAYILC
+597 QFANLSKFGAYTLC
-611 ECSKELKV
+611 EYSGKLEV

-627 VEIAVEA
+627 VEIAIEA

-648 SMPCWRLFD
+648 SVPCWRLFD

-688 IGSNGIFIGM
+688 VGSNGIFIGM

-715 ISADHVVKCVCDS
+715 INADHVVKCVCEKLVR
-728 TVIETT
+728 TQ

>member
-1 MNHLSLESMANAIRF
+1 MNHSHLKSMANAIRF

-39 ATILFAK
+39 ATVLFAK

-62 FVLSNGHGS
+62 FVLSNGHGL

-84 SIDELKNFRQLGS
+84 SVDELKNFRQMGS

-127 MALAESILKK
+127 MALAESILEK

-187 TTCLSCSD
+187 ATCLSCSD
-195 DVKKRFSAYG
+195 DVEKRFLAYG

-218 ISLAIERAQ
+218 ISLAIEQAK
-227 KSEKPSL
+227 KSDKPTM

-257 FTEEDIKKMREKLNW
+257 FSEEDIKQMREKLNW

-283 KNAWKKTVERARQNY
+283 KNAWKKTVERAKQNY
-298 SSVSLTSENKELH
+298 TM
-311 RRLDERSPDSVSFQ
+311 SFQ
-325 RVTLESRKEGKEWIP
+325 RVTLESRKEEKEWIP
-340 VSSTGMTEENAG
+340 VSSTGMTRESTGMTEENAG
-352 MTGYHAELQRRLDE
+352 MTGYHAELQRRLD
-366 RLPDNSN
+366 
-373 LVSFQCLTLESSENK
+373 K
-388 ELQRRLDKR
+388 H
-397 LPDNIDNVLANLKKQ
+397 LPDNIAGVLADLKKQ

-425 FGMVMELLTQHMP
+425 FGRVMELLTESMP

-449 SNCTKYKHMQV
+449 SNCTKYEHMQV
-460 IDSNNY
+460 INSNNY

-519 QVIYVMTHDSIG
+519 QVMYVMTHDSIG

-539 QPIEHLVSLRAIPN
+539 QPIEHLASLRAIPN

-584 SRQNVNYMHSDID
+584 SRQNVSYMRKFYSDID

-634 RKKLQE
+634 REKLQE
-640 KGIGTRVV
+640 KGIGTRIV

-715 ISADHVVKCVCDS
+715 INADHVVKCVCEKLGC
-728 TVIETT
+728 IQ

>member
-1 MNHLSLESMANAIRF
+1 MANAVRF

-39 ATILFAK
+39 ATVLFAK
-46 YLNHNPDDSKW
+46 YLNHNPDDSQW
-57 FNRDR
+57 ISRDR

-71 MLLYSILYLTGYI
+71 MLQYSILYLTGYI
-84 SIDELKNFRQLGS
+84 SIDELKNFRQLTS

-106 LTSGVEAT
+106 LTSGIEAT

-119 QGFAAAVG
+119 QGFATAVG
-127 MALAESILKK
+127 MALAESILEK
-137 QFRIN
+137 QFEIS

-187 TTCLSCSD
+187 STSLSCSD
-195 DVKKRFSAYG
+195 DVEKRFSAYG

-211 DGHDFDA
+211 DGHDFDS
-218 ISLAIERAQ
+218 ISLAIEQAQ
-227 KSEKPSL
+227 KSDKPTL

-247 AGTSSAHSGA
+247 AGTSSAHSGT
-257 FTEEDIKKMREKLNW
+257 FTEEDVKQMREKLNW
-272 NYEPFHVPEDV
+272 DYEPFHVPEDV
-283 KNAWKKTVERARQNY
+283 RNAWIETVKRAKQNY
-298 SSVSLTSENKELH
+298 TSLINE
-311 RRLDERSPDSVSFQ
+311 
-325 RVTLESRKEGKEWIP
+325 
-340 VSSTGMTEENAG
+340 
-352 MTGYHAELQRRLDE
+352 ELQRRLE
-366 RLPDNSN
+366 
-373 LVSFQCLTLESSENK
+373 
-388 ELQRRLDKR
+388 KR
-397 LPDNIDNVLANLKKQ
+397 LPDNIENDLANLKKQ
-412 ICELMPNEATRSS
+412 ICELMPKEATRSS
-425 FGMVMELLTQHMP
+425 FGRVMELLTKSMP

-449 SNCTKYKHMQV
+449 SNCTKYKHMQA

-477 HAMAACMNGM
+477 HAMAACMNGI
-487 ALHGAILPYG
+487 ALHGGIIPYG

-539 QPIEHLVSLRAIPN
+539 QPIEHLASLRVIPN

-561 AVETLECV
+561 AIETLECI

-584 SRQNVNYMHSDID
+584 SRQNINYMHSYTD
-597 QSANLSKFGAYILC
+597 QLANLSKFGAYILC
-611 ECSKELKV
+611 EYSGKLEV

-634 RKKLQE
+634 REKLQE
-640 KGIGTRVV
+640 KGVGTRVI

-657 EQSDEYKAAILNND
+657 EQSDEYKGVVLNND
-671 SIKVAIEAGSEM
+671 SIKVGIEAGSEM

-704 APYKTLYEHFN
+704 APYKTLYKHFN
-715 ISADHVVKCVCDS
+715 INADHVVKCVCENAYHS
-728 TVIETT
+728 TAHKIT

>member
-1 MNHLSLESMANAIRF
+1 MNHSHLKSMANAIRF

-39 ATILFAK
+39 ATVLFAK

-84 SIDELKNFRQLGS
+84 SVDELKNFRQMGS

-119 QGFAAAVG
+119 QGFATAVG
-127 MALAESILKK
+127 MALAESILEK

-187 TTCLSCSD
+187 ATCLSCSD
-195 DVKKRFSAYG
+195 DVEKRFLAYG

-218 ISLAIERAQ
+218 ISLAIEQAK
-227 KSEKPSL
+227 KSDKPTM

-257 FTEEDIKKMREKLNW
+257 FSEEDIKQMREKLNW

-283 KNAWKKTVERARQNY
+283 KNAWKKTVERAKQNY
-298 SSVSLTSENKELH
+298 TM
-311 RRLDERSPDSVSFQ
+311 SFQ
-325 RVTLESRKEGKEWIP
+325 RVTLESRKEEKEWIP
-340 VSSTGMTEENAG
+340 VSSTGMTRESTGMTEENAG
-352 MTGYHAELQRRLDE
+352 MTGYHAELQRRLD
-366 RLPDNSN
+366 
-373 LVSFQCLTLESSENK
+373 K
-388 ELQRRLDKR
+388 H
-397 LPDNIDNVLANLKKQ
+397 LPDNIAGVLADLKKQ

-425 FGMVMELLTQHMP
+425 FGRVMELLTESMP

-449 SNCTKYKHMQV
+449 SNCTKYEHMQV
-460 IDSNNY
+460 INSNNY

-519 QVIYVMTHDSIG
+519 QVMYVMTHDSIG

-539 QPIEHLVSLRAIPN
+539 QPIEHLASLRAIPN

-584 SRQNVNYMHSDID
+584 SRQNVSYMRKFYSDID

-634 RKKLQE
+634 REKLQE
-640 KGIGTRVV
+640 KGIGTRIV

-715 ISADHVVKCVCDS
+715 INADHVVKCVCEKLGC
-728 TVIETT
+728 IQ

>member
-1 MNHLSLESMANAIRF
+1 MNHSHLKSMANAIRF

-39 ATILFAK
+39 ATVLFAK

-84 SIDELKNFRQLGS
+84 SVDELKNFRQMGS

-127 MALAESILKK
+127 MALAESILEK

-148 LGDGCLMEG
+148 LGDGSLMEG

-187 TTCLSCSD
+187 ATCLSCSD
-195 DVKKRFSAYG
+195 DVEKRFLAYG

-218 ISLAIERAQ
+218 ISLAIEQAK
-227 KSEKPSL
+227 KSDKPTM

-257 FTEEDIKKMREKLNW
+257 FSEEDIKQMREKLNW

-283 KNAWKKTVERARQNY
+283 KNAWKKTVERAKQNY
-298 SSVSLTSENKELH
+298 TM
-311 RRLDERSPDSVSFQ
+311 SFQ
-325 RVTLESRKEGKEWIP
+325 RVTLESRKEEKEWIP
-340 VSSTGMTEENAG
+340 VSSTGMTRESTGMTEENAG
-352 MTGYHAELQRRLDE
+352 MTGYHAELQRRLD
-366 RLPDNSN
+366 
-373 LVSFQCLTLESSENK
+373 K
-388 ELQRRLDKR
+388 H
-397 LPDNIDNVLANLKKQ
+397 LPDNIAGVLADLKKQ

-425 FGMVMELLTQHMP
+425 FGRVMELLTESMP

-449 SNCTKYKHMQV
+449 SNCTKYEHMQV
-460 IDSNNY
+460 INSNNY

-519 QVIYVMTHDSIG
+519 QVMYVMTHDSIG

-539 QPIEHLVSLRAIPN
+539 QPIEHLASLRAIPN

-584 SRQNVNYMHSDID
+584 SRQNVSYMRKFYSDID
-597 QSANLSKFGAYILC
+597 QPANLSKFGAYILC

-634 RKKLQE
+634 REKLQE
-640 KGIGTRVV
+640 KGIGTRIV

-715 ISADHVVKCVCDS
+715 ISADHVVKCVCEKL
-728 TVIETT
+728 VYIQ

>member
-1 MNHLSLESMANAIRF
+1 MNHSPLESMANAIRF

-39 ATILFAK
+39 ATVLFAK
-46 YLNHNPDDSKW
+46 YLNHNPDGSKW

-84 SIDELKNFRQLGS
+84 SVEELKNFRQLGS

-106 LTSGVEAT
+106 LTPGVEAT

-137 QFRIN
+137 QFGDNLID

-148 LGDGCLMEG
+148 LGDGCFMEG

-187 TTCLSCSD
+187 ATNLSCSEN
-195 DVKKRFSAYG
+195 VKERFFAYG
-205 WNVDKI
+205 WNVNKI
-211 DGHDFDA
+211 DGHDFNA
-218 ISLAIERAQ
+218 ISLAIEEAQ

-257 FTEEDIKKMREKLNW
+257 FADEDIAKMRKELNW
-272 NYEPFHVPEDV
+272 NYEPFHVPEDIR
-283 KNAWKKTVERARQNY
+283 NAWMGTVKK
-298 SSVSLTSENKELH
+298 
-311 RRLDERSPDSVSFQ
+311 
-325 RVTLESRKEGKEWIP
+325 IP
-340 VSSTGMTEENAG
+340 VSATRMTE
-352 MTGYHAELQRRLDE
+352 
-366 RLPDNSN
+366 
-373 LVSFQCLTLESSENK
+373 
-388 ELQRRLDKR
+388 ELQRRLDKC
-397 LPDNIDNVLANLKKQ
+397 LPDNINNALFNLKKQ
-412 ICELMPNEATRSS
+412 IHELTPNEGTRSS
-425 FGMVMELLTQHMP
+425 FGRVMELLTESMP

-460 IDSNNY
+460 IDSHNY
-466 SGSYVHYGVRE
+466 NGSYVHYGVRE

-487 ALHGAILPYG
+487 ALHGGVLPYG

-539 QPIEHLVSLRAIPN
+539 QPVEHLASLRAIPN

-561 AVETLECV
+561 AIETLECI
-569 SIALEK
+569 SITLEK

-584 SRQNVNYMHSDID
+584 SRQNLNYLRKFHSDVD
-597 QSANLSKFGAYILC
+597 QFANLSKFGAYILC
-611 ECSKELKV
+611 EYSGKLEV

-627 VEIAVEA
+627 VEIAVETG
-634 RKKLQE
+634 KKLQE
-640 KGIGTRVV
+640 KGIGVRVI

-657 EQSDEYKAAILNND
+657 EQSDDYKASILDNN

-715 ISADHVVKCVCDS
+715 INADHIIECVS
-728 TVIETT
+728 NIIT